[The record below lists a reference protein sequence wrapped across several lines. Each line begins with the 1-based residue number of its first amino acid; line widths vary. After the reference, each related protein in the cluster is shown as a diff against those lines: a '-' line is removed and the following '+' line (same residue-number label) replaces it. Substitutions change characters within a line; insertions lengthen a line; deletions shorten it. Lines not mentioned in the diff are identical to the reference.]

1 MSVRHQ
7 ADPRNAKRQR
17 LVAHLHECGARPTLE
32 ALLAVA
38 AGNDLDQVLEDFSRL
53 SAETYHRVGADRLP
67 VKRELVLKGDES

>member
-7 ADPRNAKRQR
+7 ADPRNVRRQN
-17 LVAHLHECGARPTLE
+17 LVAHLYACGPRPTLE

-38 AGNDLDQVLEDFSRL
+38 AGNDLDQVLEDFARL

-67 VKRELVLKGDES
+67 VKCELVLKGDES